1 MVLIAFKFL
10 GQFGIGRLVRVEW
23 SGASGKFFWGERV
36 MAVLA
41 EGPALGFETP
51 PEAADAPPALKPGG
65 GALVG
70 VLVVEER

>member
-1 MVLIAFKFL
+1 MFL

-23 SGASGKFFWGERV
+23 RGARGKFFWGERV
-36 MAVLA
+36 RAVLA
-41 EGPALGFETP
+41 AGTALGFDTP
-51 PEAADAPPALKPGG
+51 PDTAPALRPGG